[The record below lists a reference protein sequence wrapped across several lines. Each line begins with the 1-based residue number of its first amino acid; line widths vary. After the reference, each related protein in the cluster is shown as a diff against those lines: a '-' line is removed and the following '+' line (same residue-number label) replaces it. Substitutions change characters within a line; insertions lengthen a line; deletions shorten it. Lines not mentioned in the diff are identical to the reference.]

1 MPPAL
6 IGSGLMSTSI
16 DKIIGPRTPEEI
28 KAEDRLRY
36 RLPTIFFLIAV
47 VLLIASVFL
56 PYWQMTLEAPQ
67 YPKGLQVQ
75 AYIYKLT
82 GDVREIDGLN
92 HYIGMRPLG
101 EAAQLERS
109 LSIVAVS
116 VLSLLIIAAIFVHTK
131 YTVLL
136 ALPAILYP
144 FIFLGDMYFWL
155 RNFGLNLDPTAP
167 LSAAIKPFVP
177 PLLGVGKLAQFVTI
191 TEVKSGFY
199 LALLA
204 SVSIV
209 IGLYFHRRAYKPLVD
224 SQIESENKAENES
237 DKEE

>member
-1 MPPAL
+1 
-6 IGSGLMSTSI
+6 MSTSL
-16 DKIIGPRTPEEI
+16 DKIIGPRAPEQK
-28 KAEDRLRY
+28 KAEDRMRY
-36 RLPTIFFLIAV
+36 RLPNIFFLIAV
-47 VLLIASVFL
+47 GLLIASVFL
-56 PYWQMTLEAPQ
+56 PYWKMTLQAPQ
-67 YPKGLQVQ
+67 YPKGLSVQ

-92 HYIGMRPLG
+92 HYIGMRPLA

-116 VLSLLIIAAIFVHTK
+116 VLSLLTIAAIFIHTK

-155 RNFGLNLDPTAP
+155 RNFGLNLDPAAP
-167 LSAAIKPFVP
+167 LSSAIKPFIP
-177 PLLGVGKLAQFVTI
+177 PLLGTGKLAQFVTI
-191 TEVKSGFY
+191 TQVQSGFY
-199 LALLA
+199 LAVLA
-204 SVSIV
+204 SVCII

-224 SQIESENKAENES
+224 SDTKSENQPDAEIDLE
-237 DKEE
+237 

>member
-1 MPPAL
+1 
-6 IGSGLMSTSI
+6 MSTSL
-16 DKIIGPRTPEEI
+16 DKIIGPRTPEQ
-28 KAEDRLRY
+28 KKSEDRLRY

-47 VLLIASVFL
+47 GLLITSVFF
-56 PYWQMTLEAPQ
+56 PYWKMTLQAPQ
-67 YPKGLQVQ
+67 YPKGLSVQ

-116 VLSLLIIAAIFVHTK
+116 VLSLLIVAAIFIHTK

-155 RNFGLNLDPTAP
+155 RNFGLNLDPAAP
-167 LSAAIKPFVP
+167 LSAAIKPFIP

-191 TEVKSGFY
+191 TQVQIGFY

-204 SVSIV
+204 SVSII

-224 SQIESENKAENES
+224 SQIEK
-237 DKEE
+237 KKQVEEGLNQEQ

>member
-1 MPPAL
+1 
-6 IGSGLMSTSI
+6 MSTLQE
-16 DKIIGPRTPEEI
+16 KIIGPRAPEQTPVEN
-28 KAEDRLRY
+28 RLRY

-47 VLLIASVFL
+47 LLLIASIFF
-56 PYWQMTLEAPQ
+56 PYWKMTLQAPQ
-67 YPKGLQVQ
+67 YPKGLSVQ

-82 GDVREIDGLN
+82 GDVTEIDGLN

-109 LSIVAVS
+109 LSIAAVS
-116 VLSLLIIAAIFVHTK
+116 VLSLLIIAAIFIHTK

-155 RNFGLNLDPTAP
+155 RNFGLNLDPTAAF
-167 LSAAIKPFVP
+167 SSAIKPFIP
-177 PLLGVGKLAQFVTI
+177 PVLGVGKLAQFVTVTQVQI
-191 TEVKSGFY
+191 GFY
-199 LALLA
+199 LAVLG
-204 SVSIV
+204 SICIV

-224 SQIESENKAENES
+224 SQTEPEAQPEVELDQEISS
-237 DKEE
+237 RS